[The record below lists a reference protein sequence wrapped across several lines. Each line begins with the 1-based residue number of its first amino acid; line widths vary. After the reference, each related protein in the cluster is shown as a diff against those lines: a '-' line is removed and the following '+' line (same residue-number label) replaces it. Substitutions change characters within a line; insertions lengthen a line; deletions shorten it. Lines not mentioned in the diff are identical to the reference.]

1 MQRKGILGKVLW
13 SLLVLFSFLFVFSLS
28 LHEIAILDG
37 ISTSGPIDEQF
48 LSPDEIQTSFEP
60 LASRGYNQLVKV
72 RRQGRWFLLKCL
84 KPEFRQKPVYLELL
98 KKEYALMVQLD
109 HPNIVKAYAKEM
121 NDALGPCIV
130 MEYIDGVRL
139 DEFLESKPSRQ
150 SRRKVLGQLVDALA
164 YIHSKQVIHRDL
176 KPSNILVTRNGNNAK
191 IIDFG
196 LSDADDYAV
205 LKQTA
210 GTVDYMA
217 PEQLES
223 GRKIDCRADIYAF
236 GLLLRKL
243 FPRRYRSFAARCSR
257 KDPARRFPDM
267 EAVRKAL
274 ERQDQLR
281 RSWPIVTMLV
291 LAALCV
297 VLAVRRPVAFS
308 EVPETL
314 VTVMTVNEKNYLDEA
329 SWYFAQLAQ
338 PIIQEAKQGK
348 EYREVLLARLSNTIG
363 EMRELRNTMSLLYS
377 GNAPQKTTFD
387 VYHLQTVEGHHNN
400 VSKVI
405 NDHCRSYKEDYQKHL
420 IDQAA
425 FDSLEWLVTAGVVT
439 LPVTGITATTATGV
453 IDVVGK
459 SYCGGMEMGLCWGML
474 HYPTVK
480 GQHACCDRLGDSIV
494 LGGLLPDATYFARA
508 YLSGSVGVVYGNEV
522 TFTTLPSQ
530 TKMPLPEGALPGL
543 FSVGEGKQVYFSK
556 GNLQYRAT
564 TRTWRFAEHQYDIV
578 GLDNN
583 KISETYDGW
592 IDLFGWGTSGYDHG
606 AVNWQPWSGN
616 KDSQSNA
623 LHRAYGEA
631 SCDLYD
637 HTGKADWGY
646 NAISNGGNQE
656 NQWRTMTR
664 DEWAYL
670 LHVRNTA
677 SGVRFANATVNG
689 RRGMVVLPDNW
700 KTSSYQLNCVND
712 AWSDFKSNL
721 ISLSDWQR
729 VLEPSGAVFLP
740 EAGARTIDG
749 VFEDLL
755 SYHTSTAATEC
766 AYLMQHGGIGAGA
779 HRGDGFAVRLVR
791 DIE

>member
-1 MQRKGILGKVLW
+1 MGIVLW

-28 LHEIAILDG
+28 LHEIAIMDG

-48 LSPDEIQTSFEP
+48 LSLDEIQTSFEP

-121 NDALGPCIV
+121 NEALGPCIV

-150 SRRKVLGQLVDALA
+150 ARRKMVDQLVDALA

-243 FPRRYRSFAARCSR
+243 FPRRYRSIAARCSR

-297 VLAVRRPVAFS
+297 VLAVRRPVAS
-308 EVPETL
+308 PEVPETL
-314 VTVMTVNEKNYLDEA
+314 VTVMTVDEKNYLDEA

-363 EMRELRNTMSLLYS
+363 EMRDLRNTMSLLYS
-377 GNAPQKTTFD
+377 GDASKKTTFD
-387 VYHLQTVEGHHNN
+387 VYHLQTVEAHHKN

-453 IDVVGK
+453 IDMVGK

-480 GQHACCDRLGDSIV
+480 GQHTCCDRLGDSIV

-646 NAISNGGNQE
+646 NAISNGGNE
-656 NQWRTMTR
+656 EHLWHTPSR
-664 DEWAYL
+664 DDWAYL
-670 LHVRNTA
+670 FFVRNTA
-677 SGVRFANATVNG
+677 SGVRFAKACVNG
-689 RRGMVVLPDNW
+689 VNGLLLLPDNW
-700 KTSSYQLNCVND
+700 DVSTYQLNSVNTSEIGYD
-712 AWSDFKSNL
+712 RNVVAL
-721 ISLSDWQR
+721 ADWEQM
-729 VLEPSGAVFLP
+729 LEPAGAVFLP

-749 VFEDLL
+749 VYTDVGA
-755 SYHTSTAATEC
+755 YHSSTAGAEDS
-766 AYLMQHGGIGAGA
+766 YGIGFVYIQANG
-779 HRGDGFAVRLVR
+779 HRGDGLAVRLVR
-791 DIE
+791 EVE